1 MRIVE
6 IDPLTESFDTD
17 SVFEEKPAVKKK
29 MSLDPR
35 EAFGRT
41 AKIFAPA
48 GVGLLFI
55 WFGLTSTGSYFIS
68 ATRFGGFLAGLF
80 YGWQFGNLLAMVGI
94 VLIYDAIKRSG
105 YL

>member
-6 IDPLTESFDTD
+6 IDPLTESFDSD
-17 SVFEEKPAVKKK
+17 SMFEEKPVVRQKVR
-29 MSLDPR
+29 LDPR

-48 GVGLLFI
+48 GFGLLLI
-55 WFGLTSTGSYFIS
+55 WFGLSSTGSYFIP
-68 ATRFGGFLAGLF
+68 ATKFGGFLAGLF
-80 YGWQFGNLLAMVGI
+80 YGWQAGTFLAMIGV

>member
-1 MRIVE
+1 MRVVE
-6 IDPLTESFDTD
+6 IDPLTESFDTGA
-17 SVFEEKPAVKKK
+17 VFEEKSAISQRMK
-29 MSLDPR
+29 LDPR

-48 GVGLLFI
+48 GFGLLLV

-68 ATRFGGFLAGLF
+68 ATKFGGFLAGLF

-94 VLIYDAIKRSG
+94 VLIYDSIKRSG

>member
-6 IDPLTESFDTD
+6 IDPLTESFD
-17 SVFEEKPAVKKK
+17 SGSMFEESPAVKQKV
-29 MSLDPR
+29 SLDQR
-35 EAFGRT
+35 EAFIRT

-48 GVGLLFI
+48 GIGLLMI
-55 WFGLTSTGSYFIS
+55 WFGLTSTGSYFIP
-68 ATRFGGFLAGLF
+68 ATKFGGFLAGLF
-80 YGWQFGNLLAMVGI
+80 YGWQFGNLIAMVGI